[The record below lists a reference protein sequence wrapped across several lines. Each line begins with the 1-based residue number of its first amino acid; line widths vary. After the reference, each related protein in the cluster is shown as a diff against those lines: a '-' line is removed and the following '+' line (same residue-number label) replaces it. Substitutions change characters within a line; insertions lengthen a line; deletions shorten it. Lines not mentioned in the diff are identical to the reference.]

1 MSITGAAGRWGE
13 PPKAPTAP
21 LRVAIGQFM
30 EESNTFVRQ
39 RADLEHF
46 RATQLLYGAEI
57 VERLRGTRAEVGGF
71 LDTLAPAGVEVIPT
85 VAANAVSSGPV
96 TRALFEHVKDALL
109 ARLAGAGPVDGVL
122 LALHGAMVLEDA
134 PDGEGEL
141 LAAVRKAIGPAIPLV
156 ATLDLHATITPRM
169 VQEADALVGYD
180 TYPHIDLYET
190 GAKAAA
196 LLLRAVRGEVHPV
209 TLFARSPMLV
219 PAEGMGTLDQPM
231 AGLMAEAKRL
241 EKRPG
246 VLAVSLFPVQPW
258 LDIPETGFVVM
269 AVADG
274 RRRAA
279 EIEPMVRQLCWQA
292 WENRRRFTADLLP
305 VDEAIRRALAEE
317 GGPFVLSESAD
328 STGSGSP
335 GDSAHV
341 LGRLLA
347 LGVRERCLVT
357 VVDAPAVAR
366 AIAAGVGTDVA
377 ATVGGTLEPRYNRP
391 VALTGRVRILSDGR
405 FVSTDKKTAGVEVQ
419 MGRAAVIEVG
429 RIAILATE
437 RPAFTFDPALYRSVG
452 LEPRDAKIVVV
463 KSPLQFRDG
472 YGAFARACWVVDTP
486 GPSTARLERL
496 DWRHRSRPLFPFD
509 DDFEPGIRAVL
520 GPGRGGEDNAR

>member
-1 MSITGAAGRWGE
+1 VRIA
-13 PPKAPTAP
+13 
-21 LRVAIGQFM
+21 LGQFM

-46 RATQLLYGAEI
+46 RATQLLYGDEI
-57 VERLRGTRAEVGGF
+57 VPRLRGTRAEIGGF
-71 LDTLAPAGVEVIPT
+71 LDVLGPAGVELVPT

-96 TRALFEHVKDALL
+96 TRATFEHVRDALL
-109 ARLAGAGPVDGVL
+109 ERLAAAGAVDGVL

-134 PDGEGEL
+134 PDGEGEF
-141 LAAVRKAIGPAIPLV
+141 LAAVRKAVGPAVPIV
-156 ATLDLHATITPRM
+156 ATLDLHATITARM

-196 LLLRAVRGEVHPV
+196 LLLRAVRGEVRPV

-219 PAEGMGTLDQPM
+219 PAEGQGTDDQPM

-241 EKRPG
+241 QARPG

-258 LDIPETGFVVM
+258 LDIPDTGFCVM

-274 RRRAA
+274 ARRAA
-279 EIEPMVRQLCWQA
+279 EIEPMVRQLAWQA
-292 WENRRRFTADLLP
+292 WERRRSFAADLLP
-305 VDEAIRRALAEE
+305 VDDAIRRALASD

-341 LGRLLA
+341 LERLLA
-347 LGVRERCLVT
+347 LGVTERCLVT

-366 AIAAGVGTDVA
+366 AIAAGVGADVA
-377 ATVGGTLEPRYNRP
+377 TTVGGTLDPRYNRP
-391 VALTGRVRILSDGR
+391 VAVDGRVRILSDGR
-405 FVSTDKKTAGVEVQ
+405 FISSDKKSAGVEFH

-429 RIAILATE
+429 RIAVLATE

-452 LEPRDAKIVVV
+452 LEPRNAKIVVV

-472 YGAFARACWVVDTP
+472 YAAVARACWVVDTP
-486 GPSTARLERL
+486 GPSTARVERL
-496 DWRHRSRPLFPFD
+496 DWRHRSKPLYPFD
-509 DDFEPGIRAVL
+509 DDFEPEIRAVV
-520 GPGRGGEDNAR
+520 GAGRDGSATRR

>member
-1 MSITGAAGRWGE
+1 MRI
-13 PPKAPTAP
+13 
-21 LRVAIGQFM
+21 AIGQFM
-30 EESNTFVRQ
+30 EESNTFVLQ
-39 RADLEHF
+39 RADVEHF
-46 RATQLLYGAEI
+46 RATQLLFGDEI
-57 VERLRGTRAEVGGF
+57 VARLRGTRAEIGGF
-71 LDTLAPAGVEVIPT
+71 LDVLGPAGVEIVPT

-96 TRALFEHVKDALL
+96 TRAAFTRIRDALL
-109 ARLAGAGPVDGVL
+109 ERLAGAGPVDGVL

-134 PDGEGEL
+134 PDAEGEL
-141 LAAVRKAIGPAIPLV
+141 LAAVRGAIGPATLLV

-196 LLLRAVRGEVHPV
+196 LLLRAVRGEIRPV

-219 PAEGMGTLDQPM
+219 PAEGQGTNDQPM

-241 EKRPG
+241 QARPG

-258 LDIPETGFVVM
+258 LDIPDTGFCVM

-274 RRRAA
+274 PRRAA
-279 EIEPMVRQLCWQA
+279 EIEPMVRQLAWQA
-292 WENRRRFTADLLP
+292 WERRRGFAADLLA
-305 VDEAIRRALAEE
+305 VDEAIHRALAGD
-317 GGPFVLSESAD
+317 GGPYVLSESAD

-341 LGRLLA
+341 LERLLA
-347 LGVRERCLVT
+347 LGVRESCLVT

-366 AIAAGVGTDVA
+366 AITAGVGAEVA
-377 ATVGGTLEPRYNRP
+377 TTLGGTLDPRYNRP
-391 VALTGRVRILSDGR
+391 VPVAGRVRILSDGR
-405 FVSTDKKTAGVEVQ
+405 FVSSDKKSAGVEFQ

-429 RIAILATE
+429 RIAVLATE

-452 LEPRDAKIVVV
+452 LEPRDAKIVIV

-472 YGAFARACWVVDTP
+472 YGDIARACWVVDTP
-486 GPSTARLERL
+486 GPSTARVERL
-496 DWRHRSRPLFPFD
+496 DWHHRSRPLFPFD
-509 DDFEPGIRAVL
+509 DDFEPEIRAIV
-520 GPGRGGEDNAR
+520 GSGRGHTDGR

>member
-1 MSITGAAGRWGE
+1 MVTPVRI
-13 PPKAPTAP
+13 
-21 LRVAIGQFM
+21 AIGQFM

-46 RATQLLYGAEI
+46 RATQLLYGDEVIA
-57 VERLRGTRAEVGGF
+57 RLRGTRAEVGGF
-71 LDTLAPAGVEVIPT
+71 LDVLDPAGVEVIPT

-96 TRALFEHVKDALL
+96 TRATFDHVRDALL
-109 ARLAGAGPVDGVL
+109 ERLAAAGPVDGVL

-134 PDGEGEL
+134 PDGEGEF
-141 LAAVRKAIGPAIPLV
+141 LAAVRKAIGPAVPLI

-196 LLLRAVRGEVHPV
+196 LLLRTVRGEVHPV

-219 PAEGMGTLDQPM
+219 PAEGQGTDDEPM

-241 EKRPG
+241 QTRPG

-258 LDIPETGFVVM
+258 LDIPDTGFSVM

-274 RRRAA
+274 PRRAA
-279 EIEPMVRQLCWQA
+279 EIEPMLRQLAWQA
-292 WENRRRFTADLLP
+292 WERRRSFTADLLT
-305 VDEAIRRALAEE
+305 VDDAIRQALEAD
-317 GGPFVLSESAD
+317 GGPFLLSESAD

-335 GDSAHV
+335 GDGAHI
-341 LGRLLA
+341 LERLLA
-347 LGVRERCLVT
+347 LGVQARCLVT
-357 VVDAPAVAR
+357 VVDAPAVAH
-366 AIAAGVGTDVA
+366 AIAAGVGADVST
-377 ATVGGTLEPRYNRP
+377 TVGGTLDPRYNRP
-391 VALTGRVRILSDGR
+391 VPIRGRVRILSDGR
-405 FVSTDKKTAGVEVQ
+405 FISSDKKSLGVEFQ
-419 MGRAAVIEVG
+419 MGRAAIIEVG
-429 RIAILATE
+429 RIAVLATE

-472 YGAFARACWVVDTP
+472 YGDFARA
-486 GPSTARLERL
+486 
-496 DWRHRSRPLFPFD
+496 F
-509 DDFEPGIRAVL
+509 
-520 GPGRGGEDNAR
+520 

>member
-1 MSITGAAGRWGE
+1 MM
-13 PPKAPTAP
+13 
-21 LRVAIGQFM
+21 RVAIGQFM

-39 RADLEHF
+39 QADLEHF

-71 LDTLAPAGVEVIPT
+71 LDTLVPAGVEVVPT

-96 TRALFEHVKDALL
+96 TRETFAHVRDAVLDTL
-109 ARLAGAGPVDGVL
+109 ARRGPVDGVL

-134 PDGEGEL
+134 PDGEGEF
-141 LAAVRKAIGPAIPLV
+141 LAAVRKAIGPDVPLV

-169 VQEADALVGYD
+169 VEEADALVGYD
-180 TYPHIDLYET
+180 TYPHVDLYET
-190 GAKAAA
+190 GAKAATM
-196 LLLRAVRGEVHPV
+196 LLRAVRGEIRPV

-219 PAEGMGTLDQPM
+219 PAEGQGTGDQPM

-241 EKRPG
+241 EARPG
-246 VLAVSLFPVQPW
+246 VLAVSIFPVQPW
-258 LDIPETGFVVM
+258 LDIPDTGFSVM

-274 RRRAA
+274 LRRAA
-279 EIEPMVRQLCWQA
+279 EIEPMVRQLAWQA
-292 WENRRRFTADLLP
+292 WESRRRFAVDLLP
-305 VDEAIRRALAEE
+305 IDEAIRRALAAE

-341 LGRLLA
+341 LERLLA
-347 LGVRERCLVT
+347 IQVRERCLVT

-366 AIAAGVGTDVA
+366 AIAAGIGADVST
-377 ATVGGTLEPRYNRP
+377 TVGGTLDPRYNRP
-391 VALTGRVRILSDGR
+391 VRLTGRVRILSDGR
-405 FVSTDKKTAGVEVQ
+405 FVSSDKKSAGVEFR
-419 MGRAAVIEVG
+419 MGRAAVIETG
-429 RIAILATE
+429 RIAVLATE

-472 YGAFARACWVVDTP
+472 YGPIAQACWVVDTP

-496 DWRHRSRPLFPFD
+496 EWRHRSRPLFPFD
-509 DDFEPGIRAVL
+509 DDFEPEIRAVL
-520 GPGRGGEDNAR
+520 GPGRDAGASRR

>member
-1 MSITGAAGRWGE
+1 MPIRI
-13 PPKAPTAP
+13 
-21 LRVAIGQFM
+21 AIGQFM

-46 RATQLLYGAEI
+46 RATQLLLGDEM

-71 LDTLAPAGVEVIPT
+71 LDVLGPAGVEVVPT

-96 TRALFEHVKDALL
+96 TRATFEHVKEALL
-109 ARLAGAGPVDGVL
+109 ALLAAAGPVDGVL

-141 LAAVRKAIGPAIPLV
+141 LAAVRKAIGPAVPLV
-156 ATLDLHATITPRM
+156 ATLDLHGTITPRM
-169 VQEADALVGYD
+169 VQEADALIGYD

-196 LLLRAVRGEVHPV
+196 LLLRAVRREVQPV

-219 PAEGMGTLDQPM
+219 PAEGMGTDAEPM

-241 EKRPG
+241 RARPG

-258 LDIPETGFVVM
+258 LDIPGTGFCVT

-274 RRRAA
+274 PRRAA
-279 EIEPMVRQLCWQA
+279 EIEPAVRQLAWQG
-292 WENRRRFTADLLP
+292 WERRRAFAADLLT
-305 VDEAIRRALAEE
+305 VDEAIQRALASE

-335 GDSAHV
+335 GDGAHI
-341 LGRLLA
+341 LERLLA

-366 AIAAGVGTDVA
+366 AIAAGVGEDVTT
-377 ATVGGTLEPRYNRP
+377 TVGGTLDPRYNRP
-391 VALTGRVRILSDGR
+391 VPITGRVRILSDGR
-405 FVSTDKKTAGVEVQ
+405 FTASDKKSAGVEFQ

-429 RIAILATE
+429 RVAVLATE

-472 YGAFARACWVVDTP
+472 YGDVARACWVVDTP
-486 GPSTARLERL
+486 GPSTARVERL
-496 DWRHRSRPLFPFD
+496 DWRHRSRPLFPFE
-509 DDFEPGIRAVL
+509 DDFEPEIRTVI
-520 GPGRGGEDNAR
+520 GPGRGGEDGR

>member
-1 MSITGAAGRWGE
+1 MVTSVRI
-13 PPKAPTAP
+13 
-21 LRVAIGQFM
+21 AIGQFM

-46 RATQLLYGAEI
+46 RATQLLYGDEVIA
-57 VERLRGTRAEVGGF
+57 RLRGTRAEVGGF
-71 LDTLAPAGVEVIPT
+71 LDVLEPAGVEVIPT

-96 TRALFEHVKDALL
+96 TRATFNHVRDALL
-109 ARLAGAGPVDGVL
+109 ERLAAAGPVDGVL

-134 PDGEGEL
+134 PDGEGEF
-141 LAAVRKAIGPAIPLV
+141 LAAIRKAIGPAVPLV

-196 LLLRAVRGEVHPV
+196 LLLRTVRGEIHPV
-209 TLFARSPMLV
+209 TLFARAPMLV
-219 PAEGMGTLDQPM
+219 PAEGQGTDDEPM

-241 EKRPG
+241 QARPG

-258 LDIPETGFVVM
+258 LDIPDTGFSVM

-274 RRRAA
+274 PRRAA
-279 EIEPMVRQLCWQA
+279 EIEPMLRQLAWQA
-292 WENRRRFTADLLP
+292 WERRRRFAADLLT
-305 VDEAIRRALAEE
+305 VDDAIRRALDAE
-317 GGPFVLSESAD
+317 GGPFILSESAD

-335 GDSAHV
+335 GDGAHI
-341 LGRLLA
+341 LERLLA
-347 LGVRERCLVT
+347 LGVQARCLVT
-357 VVDAPAVAR
+357 VVDAPAVAH
-366 AIAAGVGTDVA
+366 AIAAGVGADVST
-377 ATVGGTLEPRYNRP
+377 TVGGTLDPRYNRP
-391 VALTGRVRILSDGR
+391 VPIRGRVRILSDGR
-405 FVSTDKKTAGVEVQ
+405 YVSSDKKTLGVEFQ

-429 RIAILATE
+429 RIAVLATE

-452 LEPRDAKIVVV
+452 LEPRDAKIVAV

-472 YGAFARACWVVDTP
+472 YGGFARACWVVDTP
-486 GPSTARLERL
+486 GPSTARVERL
-496 DWRHRSRPLFPFD
+496 DWHQRARPLFPFE
-509 DDFEPGIRAVL
+509 DDFEPEIRAVL
-520 GPGRGGEDNAR
+520 GPGRGGTETVR

>member
-1 MSITGAAGRWGE
+1 MRI
-13 PPKAPTAP
+13 
-21 LRVAIGQFM
+21 AIGQFM

-39 RADLEHF
+39 RADLQHF
-46 RATQLLYGAEI
+46 RATQLLYGAD
-57 VERLRGTRAEVGGF
+57 VVARLRGTRAEIGGF
-71 LDTLAPAGVEVIPT
+71 LDVLEPAGIEIVPT

-96 TRALFEHVKDALL
+96 TREAFEHVKASFLD
-109 ARLAGAGPVDGVL
+109 RLRAAGPVDGVL

-141 LAAVRKAIGPAIPLV
+141 LAAIREAIGPGTPLV
-156 ATLDLHATITPRM
+156 ATLDLHGTITPRM

-190 GAKAAA
+190 GARAAA
-196 LLLRAVRGEVHPV
+196 LLLRAARGEVRPV

-219 PAEGMGTLDQPM
+219 PAEGQGTDDQPM

-241 EKRPG
+241 QARPG

-258 LDIPETGFVVM
+258 LDIPDTGFCVM

-274 RRRAA
+274 ARRAT
-279 EIEPMVRQLCWQA
+279 EIEPMVRQLAWQA
-292 WENRRRFTADLLP
+292 WERRRSFSANLLA
-305 VDEAIRRALAEE
+305 VDEAIHRALSGD

-335 GDSAHV
+335 GDGAHI
-341 LGRLLA
+341 LERLLA
-347 LGVRERCLVT
+347 LGVREPCLVT

-366 AIAAGVGTDVA
+366 AIAAGVGNEIAT
-377 ATVGGTLEPRYNRP
+377 TVGGTLDPRYNRP
-391 VALTGRVRILSDGR
+391 VPITGRVRILSDGR
-405 FVSTDKKTAGVEVQ
+405 FVSSDKKSAGVEFH

-429 RIAILATE
+429 RVAVLATE

-472 YGAFARACWVVDTP
+472 YGGFARACWVVDTP
-486 GPSTARLERL
+486 GPSTARVERL
-496 DWRHRSRPLFPFD
+496 DWHHRSRPLFPFD
-509 DDFEPGIRAVL
+509 DDFEPEIRAVV
-520 GPGRGGEDNAR
+520 GSGRDGAPAR

>member
-1 MSITGAAGRWGE
+1 MPGNQRQGLTPVRI
-13 PPKAPTAP
+13 
-21 LRVAIGQFM
+21 AIGQFM

-46 RATQLLYGAEI
+46 RGTQLLYGPEV

-71 LDTLAPAGVEVIPT
+71 LDTLDPAGVEVVPT

-96 TRALFEHVKDALL
+96 TRAAFEHVRDALL
-109 ARLAGAGPVDGVL
+109 ERLAAAGPVYGVL

-141 LAAVRKAIGPAIPLV
+141 LAAVRTAIGPGVPLV

-169 VQEADALVGYD
+169 VAEADALVGYD
-180 TYPHIDLYET
+180 TYPHVDLYET

-196 LLLRAVRGEVHPV
+196 LLLRAVRGEVRPV

-219 PAEGMGTLDQPM
+219 PAEGMGTSDQPM

-241 EKRPG
+241 EARPG

-258 LDIPETGFVVM
+258 LDIPETGFSVL

-279 EIEPMVRQLCWQA
+279 EIEPVVRQLAWQA
-292 WENRRRFTADLLP
+292 WESRRRFTVELLP
-305 VDEAIRRALAEE
+305 VDAAIRRALAGD

-341 LGRLLA
+341 LERLLA
-347 LGVRERCLVT
+347 LGVRERCLAT
-357 VVDAPAVAR
+357 VVDAPAVAQ
-366 AIAAGVGTDVA
+366 AIAAGVGRDVST
-377 ATVGGTLEPRYNRP
+377 TVGGTLDARYNRP
-391 VALTGRVRILSDGR
+391 VPITGRVRILSDGR
-405 FVSTDKKTAGVEVQ
+405 FVSTDKKTAGVEFQ
-419 MGRAAVIEVG
+419 MGRAAVIEAG
-429 RIAILATE
+429 RVSVLVTE
-437 RPAFTFDPALYRSVG
+437 RAAFTFDPALYRSVG
-452 LEPRDAKIVVV
+452 LEPRDAKIVLV

-472 YGAFARACWVVDTP
+472 FGEFARACWVVDTP

-496 DWRHRSRPLFPFD
+496 AWQRRSRPLFPFD
-509 DDFEPGIRAVL
+509 DDFEPEIRAVL
-520 GPGRGGEDNAR
+520 GPGRGGADDRR

>member
-1 MSITGAAGRWGE
+1 VRI
-13 PPKAPTAP
+13 
-21 LRVAIGQFM
+21 AIGQFM

-39 RADLEHF
+39 RADLDHF
-46 RATQLLYGAEI
+46 RATQLLSGDE
-57 VERLRGTRAEVGGF
+57 VVQRLRGTRAEVGGF
-71 LDTLAPAGVEVIPT
+71 LDVLGLAGVEVVPT

-96 TRALFEHVKDALL
+96 TRATFEHVRDALL
-109 ARLAGAGPVDGVL
+109 ERLAAAGPVDGVL

-141 LAAVRKAIGPAIPLV
+141 LAAVRKAIGPAVPLV

-196 LLLRAVRGEVHPV
+196 LLLRTARGEVRPV
-209 TLFARSPMLV
+209 TLFARAPMLV
-219 PAEGMGTLDQPM
+219 PAEGQGTENQPM

-241 EKRPG
+241 QARPG

-258 LDIPETGFVVM
+258 LDIPDTGFCVM

-274 RRRAA
+274 PRRAA
-279 EIEPMVRQLCWQA
+279 EIEPVVRQLAWQA
-292 WENRRRFTADLLP
+292 WERRRGFAADLLT
-305 VDEAIRRALAEE
+305 VDEAIRRALATE

-341 LGRLLA
+341 LERLLA
-347 LGVRERCLVT
+347 LGVKERCLVT
-357 VVDAPAVAR
+357 VVDAPAVSR
-366 AIAAGVGTDVA
+366 AIAAGVGADVVT
-377 ATVGGTLEPRYNRP
+377 TVGGTLDPRYNRP
-391 VALTGRVRILSDGR
+391 VPVRGRVHLLSDGR
-405 FVSTDKKTAGVEVQ
+405 FVSSDKKSAGVEFH
-419 MGRAAVIEVG
+419 MGRATVIEIG
-429 RIAILATE
+429 RIAVLVTE

-472 YGAFARACWVVDTP
+472 YGEIARGCWVVDTP
-486 GPSTARLERL
+486 GPSTARVERL
-496 DWRHRSRPLFPFD
+496 EWRHRSRPLFPFE
-509 DDFEPGIRAVL
+509 DDFEPEIRAVL
-520 GPGRGGEDNAR
+520 GPDRSADEDRW

>member
-1 MSITGAAGRWGE
+1 VRIA
-13 PPKAPTAP
+13 
-21 LRVAIGQFM
+21 LGQFM

-46 RATQLLYGAEI
+46 RATQLLYGDEI
-57 VERLRGTRAEVGGF
+57 VPRLRGTRAEIGGF
-71 LDTLAPAGVEVIPT
+71 LDVLGPAGVELVPT

-96 TRALFEHVKDALL
+96 TRATFEHVRDALL
-109 ARLAGAGPVDGVL
+109 ERLAAAGPVDGVL

-134 PDGEGEL
+134 PDGEGEF
-141 LAAVRKAIGPAIPLV
+141 LAAVRKAVGPAVPIV

-196 LLLRAVRGEVHPV
+196 LLLRAVRGEVCPV

-219 PAEGMGTLDQPM
+219 PAEGQGTDDQPM

-241 EKRPG
+241 QARPG

-258 LDIPETGFVVM
+258 LDIPDTGFCVM

-274 RRRAA
+274 ARRAA
-279 EIEPMVRQLCWQA
+279 EIEPMVRQLAWQA
-292 WENRRRFTADLLP
+292 WERRRSFAADLLP
-305 VDEAIRRALAEE
+305 VDDAIRRALASD

-341 LGRLLA
+341 LERLLA
-347 LGVRERCLVT
+347 LGVTERCLVT

-366 AIAAGVGTDVA
+366 AIAAGVGADVA
-377 ATVGGTLEPRYNRP
+377 TTVGGTLDPRYNRP
-391 VALTGRVRILSDGR
+391 VAVDGRVRILSDGR
-405 FVSTDKKTAGVEVQ
+405 FISSDKKSAGVEFH

-429 RIAILATE
+429 RIAVLATE

-452 LEPRDAKIVVV
+452 LEPRNAKIVVV

-472 YGAFARACWVVDTP
+472 YAAVARACWVVDTP
-486 GPSTARLERL
+486 GPSTARVERL
-496 DWRHRSRPLFPFD
+496 DWRHRSKPLYPFD
-509 DDFEPGIRAVL
+509 DDFEPEIRAVV
-520 GPGRGGEDNAR
+520 GAGRDGSATRR

>member
-1 MSITGAAGRWGE
+1 VRI
-13 PPKAPTAP
+13 
-21 LRVAIGQFM
+21 AIGQFM

-46 RATQLLYGAEI
+46 RATQLLYGDEI
-57 VERLRGTRAEVGGF
+57 VARLRGTQAEVGGF
-71 LDTLAPAGVEVIPT
+71 LDVLGPARVEVIPL

-96 TRALFEHVKDALL
+96 TRLAFEHVTGVMLE
-109 ARLAGAGPVDGVL
+109 RLAAAGPVDGVL

-141 LAAVRKAIGPAIPLV
+141 LAAVRKAIGPAVPLV

-196 LLLRAVRGEVHPV
+196 LLLRTVRGEVHPV

-219 PAEGMGTLDQPM
+219 PAEGMGTDDQPM
-231 AGLMAEAKRL
+231 VGLMTEAKQL
-241 EKRPG
+241 QARPG

-258 LDIPETGFVVM
+258 LDIPDTGFCVM
-269 AVADG
+269 AVANG
-274 RRRAA
+274 ARRAA
-279 EIEPMVRQLCWQA
+279 EIEPMVRQLAWRA
-292 WENRRRFTADLLP
+292 WEQRRGFVADLLT
-305 VDEAIRRALAEE
+305 VDEAIHRALAGE

-341 LGRLLA
+341 LERLLA

-357 VVDAPAVAR
+357 VVDAPAVAQ
-366 AIAAGVGTDVA
+366 AIAAGVGRDVTT
-377 ATVGGTLEPRYNRP
+377 TVGGTLDPRYNRP
-391 VALTGRVRILSDGR
+391 VPLAGRVRILSDGR
-405 FVSTDKKTAGVEVQ
+405 YISSDKKSAGVEFH
-419 MGRAAVIEVG
+419 MGRAAVIEAG
-429 RIAILATE
+429 RIAVLATE
-437 RPAFTFDPALYRSVG
+437 RPAFTFDAALYRSAG

-472 YGAFARACWVVDTP
+472 YGDIAKACWVVDTP
-486 GPSTARLERL
+486 GPSTARVERL

-509 DDFEPGIRAVL
+509 EGFEPVIRAVI
-520 GPGRGGEDNAR
+520 GPGRGGPENRG

>member
-1 MSITGAAGRWGE
+1 VRIA
-13 PPKAPTAP
+13 
-21 LRVAIGQFM
+21 LGQFM

-46 RATQLLYGAEI
+46 RATQLLYGDEI
-57 VERLRGTRAEVGGF
+57 VPRLRGTRAEIGGF
-71 LDTLAPAGVEVIPT
+71 LDVLGPAGVELVPT

-96 TRALFEHVKDALL
+96 TRATFEHVRDALL
-109 ARLAGAGPVDGVL
+109 ERLAAAGPVDGVL

-134 PDGEGEL
+134 PDGEGEF
-141 LAAVRKAIGPAIPLV
+141 LAAVRKAVGPAVPIV

-169 VQEADALVGYD
+169 VQEALVGYD

-196 LLLRAVRGEVHPV
+196 LLLRAVRGEVRPV

-219 PAEGMGTLDQPM
+219 PAEGQGTDDQPM

-241 EKRPG
+241 QARPG

-258 LDIPETGFVVM
+258 LDIPDTGFCVM

-274 RRRAA
+274 ARRAA
-279 EIEPMVRQLCWQA
+279 EIEPMVRQLAWQA
-292 WENRRRFTADLLP
+292 WERRRSFAADLLP
-305 VDEAIRRALAEE
+305 VDDAIRRALASD

-341 LGRLLA
+341 LERLLA
-347 LGVRERCLVT
+347 LGVTERCLVT

-366 AIAAGVGTDVA
+366 AIAAGVGADVA
-377 ATVGGTLEPRYNRP
+377 TTVGGTLDPRYNRP
-391 VALTGRVRILSDGR
+391 VAVDGRVRILSDGR
-405 FVSTDKKTAGVEVQ
+405 FISSDKKSAGVEFH

-429 RIAILATE
+429 RIAVLATE

-452 LEPRDAKIVVV
+452 LEPRNAKIVVV

-472 YGAFARACWVVDTP
+472 YAAVARACWVVDTP
-486 GPSTARLERL
+486 GPSTARVERL
-496 DWRHRSRPLFPFD
+496 DWRHRSKPLYPFD
-509 DDFEPGIRAVL
+509 DDFEPEIRAVV
-520 GPGRGGEDNAR
+520 GAGRDGSATRR